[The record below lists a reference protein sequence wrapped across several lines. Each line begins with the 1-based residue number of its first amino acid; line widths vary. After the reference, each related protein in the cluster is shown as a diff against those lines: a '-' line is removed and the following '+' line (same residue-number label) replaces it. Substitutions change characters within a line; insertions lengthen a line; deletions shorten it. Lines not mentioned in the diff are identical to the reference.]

1 MNDDKIAA
9 GQNLNLAIPVTNTG
23 SRDGDEV
30 VQVYLKKWMIQRDRL
45 KRCVLLSVC
54 VFRQE
59 RRLRLN
65 FLWMIPSWN
74 GGMNRAI
81 Q

>member
-1 MNDDKIAA
+1 MNDDKIAV
-9 GQNLNLAIPVTNTG
+9 GQNLNLVIPVTNTG

>member
-54 VFRQE
+54 VFQQE

>member
-9 GQNLNLAIPVTNTG
+9 GQNLNLVIPVTNTG